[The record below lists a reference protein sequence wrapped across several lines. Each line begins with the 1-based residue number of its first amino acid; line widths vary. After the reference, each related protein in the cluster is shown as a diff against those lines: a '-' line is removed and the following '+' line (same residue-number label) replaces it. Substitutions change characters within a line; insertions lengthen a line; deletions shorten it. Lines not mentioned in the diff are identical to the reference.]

1 MNRGLTIVEFRLH
14 GSRDFTIP
22 DIVDDSGRVFPF
34 GVNTLKAF
42 KAKRQLV
49 MHLPQQGGE
58 ATLIIPYHAVMEY
71 DVMKEVIPIPDV
83 ADDFCDTGETAV
95 ERTITLPKIAE
106 SNQAYQSDVYFI
118 LENMLPYMIREGIEV
133 KFMDNVVSSITNGTT
148 TEEQV
153 SWNVEDSNGT
163 HVIAAST
170 TDNLDVFGYPT
181 VDGEEVDALS
191 FTVGTDKRFG
201 ITLDNDEYFTQGLY
215 SIGEVITVDRSFVSY
230 KSSYP
235 YDPDAE
241 FQPLPE
247 DKTLPAVEDDFKY
260 VLSRE

>member
-1 MNRGLTIVEFRLH
+1 MDKAVTGVRMLLH
-14 GSRDFTIP
+14 GGQPFFFGDDVDEQGHFTNNGVRALAALKRHEQIH
-22 DIVDDSGRVFPF
+22 IRVC
-34 GVNTLKAF
+34 L
-42 KAKRQLV
+42 R
-49 MHLPQQGGE
+49 E
-58 ATLIIPYHAVMEY
+58 CEEIIIPYHAVMEY
-71 DVMKEVIPIPDV
+71 DVMKEVIPVPDV

-201 ITLDNDEYFTQGLY
+201 ITLDNDEYYTEGLY

-230 KSSYP
+230 KSSYQ

-241 FQPLPE
+241 FQSLPE

-260 VLSRE
+260 ELSRE